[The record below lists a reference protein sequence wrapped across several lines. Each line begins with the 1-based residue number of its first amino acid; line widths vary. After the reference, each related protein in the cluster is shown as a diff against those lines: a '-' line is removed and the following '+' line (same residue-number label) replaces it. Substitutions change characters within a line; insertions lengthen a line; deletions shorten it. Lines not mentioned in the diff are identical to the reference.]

1 MSLFMRNLPKNRNCP
16 AAQQRARAAGSHMEP
31 TAEIPLPPAAKK
43 SLRRRTAVRSG
54 FLLIEV
60 LVAGAIL
67 GIVLI
72 VLSVA
77 VARCVH
83 GLSVAENY
91 RTASQV
97 LDERLAFFDQGNEV
111 RQGVWDGTVE
121 RDGRQFAWKH
131 ELTPTDDPRFFKE
144 RIEVSWK
151 QADGIRE
158 ETREAYRWKSE

>member
-1 MSLFMRNLPKNRNCP
+1 MPAGNSLPGKVGRLAFQISTKARTKETMLSSYLVVHEKFTKEQKPLARN
-16 AAQQRARAAGSHMEP
+16 
-31 TAEIPLPPAAKK
+31 
-43 SLRRRTAVRSG
+43 G

-60 LVAGAIL
+60 LLAGTIL

-83 GLSVAENY
+83 GLSVTGNY

-97 LDERLAFFDQGNEV
+97 LDERLAFFDQGNEL
-111 RQGVWDGTVE
+111 RQGTWDGTVE
-121 RDGRQFAWKH
+121 RDGRRFAWKH

-144 RIEVSWK
+144 RVEVNWK
-151 QADGIRE
+151 QSDGERE
-158 ETREAYRWKSE
+158 EIREAYRWVDREP